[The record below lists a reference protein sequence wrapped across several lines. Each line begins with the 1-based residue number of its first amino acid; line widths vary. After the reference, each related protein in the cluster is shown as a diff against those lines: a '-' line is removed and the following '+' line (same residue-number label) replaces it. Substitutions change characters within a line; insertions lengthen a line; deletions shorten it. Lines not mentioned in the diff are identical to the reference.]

1 MTFRLIARI
10 CSLIG
15 MFFLV
20 GFFNTETLKDLDLKD
35 WFLFIIFPCVLL
47 SGYILSWMYDR
58 TGAVVSLASIVI
70 FYLLH
75 YIFKQN
81 FPQGTSFILFAIPP
95 MLFILARLKDNIS
108 KKKLSNQS

>member
-1 MTFRLIARI
+1 MNYRLIARI

-20 GFFNTETLKDLDLKD
+20 GFFNSDTINNLDLKG
-35 WFLFIIFPCVLL
+35 WLLFLLFPCVLL

-58 TGAVVSLASIVI
+58 TGAVISLASIVI

-75 YIFKQN
+75 YAFDGSI
-81 FPQGTSFILFAIPP
+81 PSGTGFLLFTIPP
-95 MLFILARLKDNIS
+95 ILFILARLLENLS
-108 KKKLSNQS
+108 KKN